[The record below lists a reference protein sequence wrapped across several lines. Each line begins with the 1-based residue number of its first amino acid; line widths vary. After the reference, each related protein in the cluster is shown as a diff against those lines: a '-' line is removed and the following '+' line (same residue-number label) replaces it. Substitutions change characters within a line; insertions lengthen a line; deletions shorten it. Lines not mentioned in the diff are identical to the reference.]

1 MSYTI
6 EVTIKLEGLNEN
18 ERDNLMETFG
28 NKIKKLAKEYDG
40 EFHSFDHDISIEENS
55 MEFLAANYE
64 WYFNSVYK
72 LKSFISNIPKPG
84 FINFVHKNQKNQD
97 IVIYSKNNETC
108 KNNLS
113 KLDQILFDHIIN
125 TFN

>member
-6 EVTIKLEGLNEN
+6 EVTIKLEGLDEN
-18 ERDNLMETFG
+18 QRDDLMEKFG
-28 NKIKKLAKEYDG
+28 NKIKKLAKDYDG
-40 EFHSFDHDISIEENS
+40 YFHSFDHDINIEDNS
-55 MEFLAANYE
+55 MEYLSANYALD
-64 WYFNSVYK
+64 FNSVYK

-113 KLDQILFDHIIN
+113 KLDQILFDYIMSTLN
-125 TFN
+125 